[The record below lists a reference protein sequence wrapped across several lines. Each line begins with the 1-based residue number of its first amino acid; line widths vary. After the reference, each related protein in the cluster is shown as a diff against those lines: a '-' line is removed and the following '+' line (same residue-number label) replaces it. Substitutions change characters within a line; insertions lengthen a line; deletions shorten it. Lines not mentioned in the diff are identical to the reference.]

1 VQEETVN
8 AQTIATTGFP
18 AVGAGDHAPPPL
30 APTLTSAQTPA
41 PTEPSSRSL
50 ASGLLDTS
58 SSTWVDEARR
68 LAAAASLSAVF
79 GVALGLRH
87 GGFSL
92 AWGAMGAPLGIVA
105 VGALAAPALGILLS
119 LADARLEA
127 LDLARATSR
136 AAVKAGM
143 LLAGVAPATALFVVT
158 VEDAITVTI
167 VGLGALILAGVVA
180 ARSFQHDLEPALSK
194 TPRTQ
199 GAVVRLAV
207 WAFLAFAAILA
218 LRVWCLALPMLA
230 VPS

>member
-8 AQTIATTGFP
+8 AHTIATTGFP
-18 AVGAGDHAPPPL
+18 AVSAGDDAPP
-30 APTLTSAQTPA
+30 APTPAPTPAPAPA
-41 PTEPSSRSL
+41 PTEPASRSL
-50 ASGLLDTS
+50 ASALLDTA
-58 SSTWVDEARR
+58 SSTWMAEARR

-79 GVALGLRH
+79 GVALGLRQ
-87 GGFSL
+87 GGLSL

-127 LDLARATSR
+127 LDVARATSR

-167 VGLGALILAGVVA
+167 VGLGALILAGGVA
-180 ARSFQHDLEPALSK
+180 ARSFQHDLEPSLSK
-194 TPRTQ
+194 TPRAQ
-199 GAVVRLAV
+199 RAVVRLAV

-218 LRVWCLALPMLA
+218 IRVWCLALPMLA